1 MQRFHI
7 FPTPIGPC
15 GIAWSEE
22 GLTRFQLPEPDDA
35 ALLQRMANADAWTGA
50 LPSPIA
56 KAIAELERYFRGEEV
71 DFSTLR
77 LDLRACSLFHQAV
90 YTATRSVRWG
100 RVATYGEIARGI
112 GSPGAARAVG
122 HALSRNPIAIII
134 PCHRILAAGGKIG
147 GFSAH
152 GGAGAKARLLEI
164 EGAHYRRGA
173 SANPDFLRRHSGEA
187 QRRKSGSTERRVKCV

>member
-1 MQRFHI
+1 MAKADR
-7 FPTPIGPC
+7 
-15 GIAWSEE
+15 WS
-22 GLTRFQLPEPDDA
+22 
-35 ALLQRMANADAWTGA
+35 GA

-56 KAIAELERYFRGEEV
+56 QAIADLERYFRGEKV

-77 LDLRACSLFHQAV
+77 LDLRACSPFHKAV
-90 YTATRSVRWG
+90 YDATRAIGWG
-100 RVATYGEIARGI
+100 AVATYGDVRHSFIDRCDYHGVFAPGYRRIKKPARAATGMSLLEIARGV

-152 GGAGAKARLLEI
+152 GGTSAKARLLEI
-164 EGAHYRRGA
+164 EGARLGQGA
-173 SANPDFLRRHSGEA
+173 AANYDLFSPSFG
-187 QRRKSGSTERRVKCV
+187 

>member
-7 FPTPIGPC
+7 FQTAIGPC

-22 GLTRFQLPEPDDA
+22 GVTRFQLPERDDS
-35 ALLQRMANADAWTGA
+35 ALARRMAKADRWSAA

-56 KAIAELERYFRGEEV
+56 QAIADLERYFRGEKV

-77 LDLRACSLFHQAV
+77 LDLRACSPFHKAV
-90 YTATRSVRWG
+90 YDATRAIGWG
-100 RVATYGEIARGI
+100 AVATYGEIARGV

-152 GGAGAKARLLEI
+152 GGASAKARLLEI
-164 EGAHYRRGA
+164 EGARFGQGA
-173 SANPDFLRRHSGEA
+173 AANPDIFAPSFG
-187 QRRKSGSTERRVKCV
+187 

>member
-7 FPTPIGPC
+7 FRTAIGPC

-22 GLTRFQLPEPDDA
+22 GVTCFQLPERDDA
-35 ALLQRMANADAWTGA
+35 ALTRRMAKADRWSGA

-56 KAIAELERYFRGEEV
+56 QAISDLERYFRGEKV

-77 LDLRACSLFHQAV
+77 LDLRACSPFHKAV
-90 YTATRSVRWG
+90 YDGTRAIGWG
-100 RVATYGEIARGI
+100 AVATYGEIARGV

-152 GGAGAKARLLEI
+152 GGTSAKARLLEI
-164 EGAHYRRGA
+164 EGARFGRGA
-173 SANPDFLRRHSGEA
+173 AANPDCTGTSSWR
-187 QRRKSGSTERRVKCV
+187 